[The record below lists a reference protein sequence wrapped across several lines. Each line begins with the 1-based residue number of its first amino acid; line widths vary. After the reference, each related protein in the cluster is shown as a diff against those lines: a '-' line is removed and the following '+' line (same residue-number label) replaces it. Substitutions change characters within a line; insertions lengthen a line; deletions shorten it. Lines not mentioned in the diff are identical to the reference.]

1 MRQLIT
7 LLTLATITLIS
18 CDQSSKSESAATG
31 KVVYDVV
38 FRENIAGSYE
48 KEMTGKVG
56 SESNFNYNYTYNDR
70 GRGPKISEQITLNE
84 KGFIKELTIDGH
96 NYRNASVSERFSS
109 NGTTAEWSNIMGTG
123 SGSFDGSSLYFRH
136 TGSPAIFEILAQQ
149 LQKSKNGSI
158 SLYPEGNIELVQSF
172 PFELSNGLKTDLLM
186 IRGLDLDPIY
196 IWMNEDDMICKIT
209 KNLHVIRQDL
219 AELRPEMKKI
229 QSEVEDKNLAEQADE
244 LSHEVNKLAIRG
256 VNVFQKNGNIL
267 RNQDVI
273 VEGQR
278 IQSIQPSSNV
288 SIDDDALQ
296 ISGQGKTL
304 MPGLFDMHTHNG
316 KFRGILHL
324 AGGVTSVR
332 DLANNKQL
340 KGLAEQFNTN
350 ELLGPRIVTFC
361 GIIDGPGKYANQRN
375 VVNNLEEGIE
385 EIIDYNRLGYEQIKL
400 YSSIK
405 PEWVQD
411 MTAKAHELGMRVS
424 GHIPAYMTATQA
436 INQGYNE
443 IQHINMLFL
452 NFLSDTID
460 TRTPLRFTMPAQH
473 GADLDLQ
480 SEEYLTFVEL
490 LRTNDILVD
499 PTAAIFENMLLAE
512 KGEPSPTYKAI
523 VERFPLM
530 GQRGFYAGGLSK
542 DDQKRKRYRASF
554 DKMLAVIADLY
565 NKGVD
570 IVPGTDGLPGFLYH
584 RELELYVS
592 AGIPAPEVLKLATIK
607 SAEIT
612 GVEDNF
618 GSIEIGKQADLILV
632 DGDPTTDISDIRRV
646 EWTLKEGNLYYA
658 KELYNSVGIRHFK

>member
-1 MRQLIT
+1 MRLIIF
-7 LLTLATITLIS
+7 LFVSAAIALIS
-18 CDQSSKSESAATG
+18 CDSSTQSKSSTID
-31 KVVYDVV
+31 KVIYDVV
-38 FRENIAGSYE
+38 FRDNIAGSYE
-48 KEMTGKVG
+48 KYAEGA
-56 SESNFNYNYTYNDR
+56 SSFNYDYTYNDR
-70 GRGPKISEQITLNE
+70 GRGPKISEQITRND
-84 KGFIKELTIDGH
+84 KGFITALTIEGH
-96 NYRNASVSERFSS
+96 NYRNASVSESFSS
-109 NGTTAEWSNIMGTG
+109 NGSSAEWSNLMDTN
-123 SGSFDGSSLYFRH
+123 SGAFDGSSLYFRH

-149 LQKSKNGSI
+149 LIKSDDRTL
-158 SLYPEGNIELVQSF
+158 SLYPEGKVELVKTL

-186 IRGLDLDPIY
+186 IRGLDVDPIY
-196 IWMNEDDMICKIT
+196 VWMSDNSMICKIT
-209 KNLHVIRQDL
+209 KNLHVVRKDL
-219 AELRPEMKKI
+219 ADLRPEMKKI
-229 QSEVEDKNLAEQADE
+229 QDDVEDKNLAASADE
-244 LSHEVNKLAIRG
+244 LSHKVGNLVIQD
-256 VNVFQKNGNIL
+256 VNVFQKDGKIL

-273 VEGQR
+273 VEGQ
-278 IQSIQPSSNV
+278 IIKSIHPSGHTA
-288 SIDDDALQ
+288 IDKDALL

-304 MPGLFDMHTHNG
+304 LPGLFDMHTHND
-316 KFRGILHL
+316 KFRGLMHL
-324 AGGVTSVR
+324 AGGITSVR

-340 KGLAEQFNTN
+340 KELAEQFNTN

-405 PEWVQD
+405 PEWVKD

-436 INQGYNE
+436 IDQGYNE

-480 SEEYLTFVEL
+480 SEEYLSFVDL
-490 LRTNDILVD
+490 LKTNDILID
-499 PTAAIFENMLLAE
+499 PTAAIFENMFISE
-512 KGEPSPTYKAI
+512 KGVASPTYEKI
-523 VERFPLM
+523 IERFPLM
-530 GQRGFYAGGLSK
+530 GQRGFYAGGLPK
-542 DDQKRKRYRASF
+542 DGEKKQRYRASF

-584 RELELYVS
+584 RELELYVA
-592 AGIPAPEVLKLATIK
+592 AGIPAHEVLKLATIK

-612 GVEDNF
+612 GVDADF
-618 GSIEIGKQADLILV
+618 GSVEIGKQADLILV
-632 DGDPTTDISDIRRV
+632 DGDPTSNISNIRRV
-646 EWTLKEGNLYYA
+646 EWTLKGGNLYYA
-658 KELYNSVGIRHFK
+658 KELYNSVGISHFK

>member
-1 MRQLIT
+1 MRYVIIFFISVAIT
-7 LLTLATITLIS
+7 LTS
-18 CDQSSKSESAATG
+18 CDPSSKLEIDERG
-31 KVVYDVV
+31 KTIYDVV
-38 FRENIAGSYE
+38 FRDNVAGSYE
-48 KEMTGKVG
+48 KSYDGV
-56 SESNFNYNYTYNDR
+56 SSYNYNYTYNDR
-70 GRGPKISEQITLNE
+70 GRGPKISEQITLNDQ
-84 KGFIKELTIDGH
+84 GFIKDLKIEGH
-96 NYRNASVSERFSS
+96 NYRSASVSESFSS
-109 NGTTAEWSNIMGTG
+109 DGTTAKWSNIMDT
-123 SGSFDGSSLYFRH
+123 SEALFDGSSLYFRH

-149 LQKSKNGSI
+149 LIKSEDGSI
-158 SLYPEGNIELVQSF
+158 SLYPEGKVELVKTL

-186 IRGLDLDPIY
+186 IRGLDVDPIY
-196 IWMNEDDMICKIT
+196 VWMTSEGMICKIT
-209 KNLHVIRQDL
+209 KNLHVVRKDL
-219 AELRPEMKKI
+219 ADLRPEMKKI
-229 QSEVEDKNLAEQADE
+229 QDEVEDKNLAELATE
-244 LSHEVNKLAIRG
+244 LSHATSNMVITG
-256 VNVFQKNGNIL
+256 VDVFQKDGSIL
-267 RNQDVI
+267 RKQDV
-273 VEGQR
+273 VVDGQT
-278 IQSIQPSSNV
+278 IKSIQPSGNAN
-288 SIDDDALQ
+288 IDKDVLQ
-296 ISGQGKTL
+296 MPGQGKTL
-304 MPGLFDMHTHNG
+304 LPGLFDMHTHND

-340 KGLAEQFNTN
+340 KDLAEQFNTN

-411 MTAKAHELGMRVS
+411 MTTKAHELGMRVS

-490 LRTNDILVD
+490 LRTKDILVD
-499 PTAAIFENMLLAE
+499 PTAAIFENMLISE
-512 KGEPSPTYKAI
+512 KGQPSPTYETI
-523 VERFPLM
+523 IERFPLM
-530 GQRGFYAGGLSK
+530 GQRGFYAGGLPK
-542 DDQKRKRYRASF
+542 DDEKRKRYRASF

-592 AGIPAPEVLKLATIK
+592 AGIPAKEVLRLATIK

-612 GVEDNF
+612 GVDDDF
-618 GSIEIGKQADLILV
+618 GSIEVGKQADLILV
-632 DGDPTTDISDIRRV
+632 DGDPTNDISDIRRV
-646 EWTLKEGNLYYA
+646 EWTLKGCNLYYA
-658 KELYNSVGIRHFK
+658 KELYNAVGISHFK